1 MAEKCRTHGIGIN
14 IWLGLWLAVWA
25 IGVPPDQARAAE
37 AIFDGLIEPYLVVE
51 VGSEVPG
58 VIDRVQVDR
67 GDMVEAGD
75 VVAMLRSGVETAN
88 LALARAR
95 ARLES
100 TIKLKK
106 AALEFA
112 RRNSQRVK
120 EVYDAKALAFQKW
133 DEVETQRIMAENELA
148 EALEQKQLYEL
159 ERQQAAEVLRRKT
172 ILSPVSGVV
181 MERHL
186 SKGEY
191 VEDKP
196 IVKIAQID
204 PLNVEVVMPISRIG
218 SVKVGMKAAVMPEEP
233 VGGEHEATVTIVDK
247 VIDAASGT
255 FGVRLEMPN
264 PDWRIP
270 PGLKC
275 KVRFQ
280 GA

>member
-1 MAEKCRTHGIGIN
+1 MKGKSRICGIDRG

-25 IGVPPDQARAAE
+25 MDHPLNRVEAAE
-37 AIFDGLIEPYLVVE
+37 AVFDGLIEPYLVVE

-58 VIDRVQVDR
+58 VLDRVEVDR
-67 GDMVEAGD
+67 GDMVEAGQ
-75 VVAMLRSGVETAN
+75 VVATLRSGVEAAN

-95 ARLES
+95 ADLAS
-100 TIKLKK
+100 TIKLKQT
-106 AALEFA
+106 ALEFA

-148 EALEQKQLYEL
+148 EAMEQKRLYEL

-186 SKGEY
+186 SRGEY

-196 IVKIAQID
+196 IVKIARIE
-204 PLNVEVVMPISRIG
+204 PLKVEVILPVSRIG
-218 SVKVGMKAAVMPEEP
+218 TVKVGMKAAVIPEEP
-233 VGGEHEATVTIVDK
+233 VGGEYEAIVTIVDK
-247 VIDAASGT
+247 VVDAASGT

-264 PDWRIP
+264 PDYAIP